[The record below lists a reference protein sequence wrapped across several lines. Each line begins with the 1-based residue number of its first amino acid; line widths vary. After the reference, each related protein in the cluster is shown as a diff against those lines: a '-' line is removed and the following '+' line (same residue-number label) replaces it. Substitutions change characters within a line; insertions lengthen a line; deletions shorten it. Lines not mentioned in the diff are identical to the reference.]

1 MAHSSPVAQADGLQP
16 GRALGLA
23 RAQLLVLFVACI
35 IFLGCIPSPPSLMDD
50 VDAVQ
55 AQIARNM
62 LDSGD
67 WVTARL
73 DGIAYLEKSPLKYW
87 MIAISYKIFGV
98 HDWAARLPVAL
109 FAVLLCWLTFR
120 IGVWAFSI
128 RAGLY
133 AGLTLATCV
142 GLFLFTRI
150 QIPDVTITATIAL
163 AMWAFLRALD
173 PEERRPGLW
182 SAVMA
187 AAIGTG
193 LLLKGL
199 IAAVFPVAAA
209 LLYLGFSGLWKQ
221 RKIWSRLHV
230 IRGTLLALAI
240 AAPWHILA
248 TIRNPPYFDF
258 TMHSGPGEYRGFFWF
273 YFFNE
278 HILRFLNLRYPRD
291 YNTVPRLYFWL
302 FHLLWL
308 FPWSVYFAGLVKL
321 SYKPLDRAGRM
332 RLLGLCWAGFLL
344 VFFTF
349 SSTQEYYSMP
359 AYPALAL
366 LISSV
371 MTSDRL
377 AVWNRWG
384 QLALAA
390 VAAMAAVAIGIILF
404 NVWSLPAPGDISRA
418 LEQHPEAYTLS
429 LGHMG
434 DLTMASFAY
443 LRVPLVLAGVAF
455 LTGAVWKGR
464 PAAAV
469 IMMVLF
475 IHAARLAL
483 ITFDPYLASRPLAE
497 ALNRAPVGTLIL
509 DDQYYA
515 FSSVVF
521 YAEAYHGRRILL
533 LNGRVN
539 NLEYG
544 SYAPGAPQDVF
555 IDDAEFRRR
564 WQSPNLYYVTVEKP
578 QVPRFEKLVGRDAL
592 HVLIESG
599 GKYVFSNLEVAD
611 NSAVASRKAG
621 RVASGGAPGPLH

>member
-1 MAHSSPVAQADGLQP
+1 
-16 GRALGLA
+16 
-23 RAQLLVLFVACI
+23 
-35 IFLGCIPSPPSLMDD
+35 MDD

-55 AQIARNM
+55 AQISRNM

-73 DGIAYLEKSPLKYW
+73 DGVAYLEKSPLKYW
-87 MIAISYKIFGV
+87 MIAVAFKVFGV

-109 FAVLLCWLTFR
+109 SAVLLCWLTYR
-120 IGVWAFSI
+120 IGTWAFDR
-128 RAGLY
+128 RAGMY

-163 AMWAFLRALD
+163 ALWAFLRALD
-173 PEERRPGLW
+173 KEETRPGLW

-199 IAAVFPVAAA
+199 IAAVFPIAAM
-209 LLYLGFSGLWKQ
+209 LLFMGFTGAWKT
-221 RKIWSRLHV
+221 RETRRESWRRLHV
-230 IRGTLLALAI
+230 FRGILLAVVI

-248 TIRNPPYFDF
+248 TLRNPPYFDF

-308 FPWSVYFAGLVKL
+308 FPWSVYLPATIKL
-321 SYKPLDRAGRM
+321 SYGQVDRASRM
-332 RLLGLCWAGFLL
+332 RLLCLCWAGFLL
-344 VFFTF
+344 LFFTF

-359 AYPALAL
+359 CYPALAL
-366 LISSV
+366 LIGSALTDSRAASWV
-371 MTSDRL
+371 RKGHVAL
-377 AVWNRWG
+377 AVIAT
-384 QLALAA
+384 LALAA
-390 VAAMAAVAIGIILF
+390 IGFILSQ
-404 NVWSLPAPGDISRA
+404 VWNLPAPGDISRA
-418 LEQHPEAYTLS
+418 LTQHPEAYTLS

-443 LRVPLVLAGVAF
+443 LRTPLLLAGTGF
-455 LTGAVWKGR
+455 LVGAISAWRKQILGAVL
-464 PAAAV
+464 
-469 IMMVLF
+469 MMILF

-483 ITFDPYLASRPLAE
+483 VVFDPYLASSPLAE
-497 ALNRAPVGTLIL
+497 ALNRAPHGTLIL
-509 DDQYYA
+509 DDQYYT

-521 YAEAYHGRRILL
+521 YAESYHGQRVLL

-544 SYAPGAPQDVF
+544 SYAPDAPRDVF
-555 IDDAEFRRR
+555 INDAGFRDR
-564 WQSPNLYYVTVEKP
+564 WLSQDLYYICVEAP
-578 QVPRFEKLVGRDAL
+578 QVERLEKLVSREAL
-592 HVLIESG
+592 HPVIESG
-599 GKYVFSNLEVAD
+599 GKFVFRNRS
-611 NSAVASRKAG
+611 
-621 RVASGGAPGPLH
+621 

>member
-1 MAHSSPVAQADGLQP
+1 MGSRGPVPLDETLGDYGAGPRRGTSSDAGDSAQ
-16 GRALGLA
+16 LGLIV
-23 RAQLLVLFVACI
+23 LLVAAIV
-35 IFLGCIPSPPSLMDD
+35 FLGCIISPPSLMDD

-55 AQIARNM
+55 AQISRNM

-87 MIAISYKIFGV
+87 MIALAFKVLGV
-98 HDWAARLPVAL
+98 HDWVARLPVAL
-109 FAVLLCWLTFR
+109 SAVLLCWLTYL
-120 IGVWAFSI
+120 IGTWAFNR
-128 RAGLY
+128 RAGMY

-163 AMWAFLRALD
+163 ALWAFLRSL
-173 PEERRPGLW
+173 ERGEARPGLW

-187 AAIGTG
+187 ASIGTG

-199 IAAVFPVAAA
+199 IAAVFPIAAM
-209 LLYLGFSGLWKQ
+209 LLYLGFTGDWKS
-221 RKIWSRLHV
+221 RESWRRLHV
-230 IRGTLLALAI
+230 VRGILLALAI
-240 AAPWHILA
+240 AAPWHVLA
-248 TIRNPPYFDF
+248 TLRNPPYFDF

-308 FPWSVYFAGLVKL
+308 FPWSVYLPAAFKL
-321 SYKPLDRAGRM
+321 NYRDNDRASRM
-332 RLLGLCWAGFLL
+332 RLLCLCWAGFLL
-344 VFFTF
+344 TFFTF

-359 AYPALAL
+359 CYPALAL
-366 LISSV
+366 LIGSALTDKRASGWIRAGNIALGV
-371 MTSDRL
+371 IAT
-377 AVWNRWG
+377 
-384 QLALAA
+384 LALAA
-390 VAAMAAVAIGIILF
+390 IGFILSQ
-404 NVWSLPAPGDISRA
+404 VWRLPAPGDISRA
-418 LEQHPEAYTLS
+418 LTQHPEAYTLS

-443 LRVPLVLAGVAF
+443 LRTPLILAGLGF
-455 LTGAVWKGR
+455 LVGAISAWRGKILGAV
-464 PAAAV
+464 V
-469 IMMVLF
+469 MMVLF

-483 ITFDPYLASRPLAE
+483 VVFDPYLASRPLAE
-497 ALNRAPVGTLIL
+497 ALNREPRGKLIL
-509 DDQYYA
+509 DDQYYT

-521 YAEAYHGRRILL
+521 YAEAYHGQRILL

-544 SYAPGAPQDVF
+544 SYAPDAPHDVF
-555 IDDAEFRRR
+555 IDDAGFRER
-564 WQSPNLYYVTVEKP
+564 WLSQDLYYICVEKP
-578 QVPRFEKLVGRDAL
+578 QVERLEKLVGRERL
-592 HVLIESG
+592 HPVVESG
-599 GKYVFSNLEVAD
+599 GKFVFGN
-611 NSAVASRKAG
+611 RG
-621 RVASGGAPGPLH
+621 